1 MPKKK
6 STPQMAQTKQC
17 QYVQRSNEKARNK
30 SDRSRQDSNLCGGSP
45 IDF

>member
-6 STPQMAQTKQC
+6 STQQMAQTKQC

-30 SDRSRQDSNLCGGSP
+30 SNAVGRIRTCAGRAQ
-45 IDF
+45 